1 MPDPWDPLR
10 ARVQGAAA
18 LYQPLVTA
26 TCSVC
31 RGPVQPGFV
40 RCYQCGQ
47 HEQHGH
53 GLLAD
58 AVIPVSYAIR
68 GTPFAEELWRYKAG
82 SSLAGSTQASSSR
95 ASSSRAGRSSSTSL
109 LALLLLFLHD
119 HGACVWR
126 QAGMSAPDCLAV
138 VPSGCG
144 RPGRH
149 PLLRMVT
156 PYVTLPVA
164 QLGIRVGE
172 HSRDLD
178 VRRFRAGPVAGARVL
193 LLDDTWVSGASAQ
206 SAAAAFKLAGAT
218 QVAIVVLGRHLNPA
232 DPRVAALVGNPY
244 EPVVCAVH
252 NFSAIYGNG

>member
-1 MPDPWDPLR
+1 MSVPDPWDLLR
-10 ARVQGAAA
+10 VRVQGVPA

-31 RGPVQPGFV
+31 RGPVGRGFV

-58 AVIPVSYAIR
+58 AVVPVSYAIR
-68 GTPFAEELWRYKAG
+68 GTPFAEDLWRYKAG
-82 SSLAGSTQASSSR
+82 VF
-95 ASSSRAGRSSSTSL
+95 RAGRPSSASL

-119 HGACVWR
+119 HGSCVWR
-126 QAGMSAPDCLAV
+126 QAGMLAPDCLAV

-144 RPGRH
+144 RTGRH

-156 PYVTLPVA
+156 RYVTLPLA
-164 QLGIRVGE
+164 QLEMRVGE
-172 HSRDLD
+172 QSRDLD

-193 LLDDTWVSGASAQ
+193 LLDDTWVSGASSQ
-206 SAAAAFKLAGAT
+206 SAAAAFKLAGAR
-218 QVAIVVLGRHLNPA
+218 QVAVVVLGRHLNPA
-232 DPRVAALVGNPY
+232 DAQVAALAASPY
-244 EPVVCAVH
+244 ESAKCVVH
-252 NFSAIYGNG
+252 EPSANYGNG

>member
-1 MPDPWDPLR
+1 MSLPDPWDPLR
-10 ARVQGAAA
+10 ARVQGVPA

-58 AVIPVSYAIR
+58 AVVPVSYAIR

-82 SSLAGSTQASSSR
+82 SSWTGHSSY
-95 ASSSRAGRSSSTSL
+95 TSL
-109 LALLLLFLHD
+109 LALLLLFLHE
-119 HGACVWR
+119 HGGCVWR
-126 QAGMSAPDCLAV
+126 RAGMRAPDCLAV

-164 QLGIRVGE
+164 QLDIRVGE

-206 SAAAAFKLAGAT
+206 SAAAACKLAGAA
-218 QVAIVVLGRHLNPA
+218 QVAIVALGRHLNPA
-232 DPRVAALVGNPY
+232 DPRVAALVGSPY
-244 EPVVCAVH
+244 EPGKCAAH
-252 NFSAIYGNG
+252 NSSENYGNG